1 MKSYMEGS
9 SAPPRQ
15 LRMILPFIG
24 LLTLV
29 FASLH
34 YFVYLVI
41 TRTSE
46 SSLEINFV
54 RFALVF
60 GLISIPLGFICSRI
74 NHKPLAII
82 TWAGYIW
89 MGFFNFLFFF
99 SAIEISLS
107 FFVNHHFSIWV
118 MLASLVISVWSLYKG
133 LKNPTVAEHSL
144 QNEKLKDFSLV
155 QISDL
160 HIGMLHLRKNWLKNV
175 VDKINSLKPDVI
187 AITGD
192 LVEGRYSEVSAD
204 LEVLADLNKQTP
216 KFYITGNHEY
226 IHGGSIWEK
235 RLHELGFTILH
246 NTHSLIKYNNATV
259 MIAGVPDKM
268 AKRFNRT
275 LNSQPDLA
283 LKTNIRVDYKIL
295 LAHQPSS
302 VFDLVNEKC
311 DLILS
316 GHTHGGQIFPFHF
329 FVRLAQP
336 VVAGFKKING
346 ILVFAHQGT
355 GFWGPPMRWF
365 SQSEIV
371 KINWK

>member
-1 MKSYMEGS
+1 MG
-9 SAPPRQ
+9 
-15 LRMILPFIG
+15 
-24 LLTLV
+24 V
-29 FASLH
+29 
-34 YFVYLVI
+34 V
-41 TRTSE
+41 
-46 SSLEINFV
+46 
-54 RFALVF
+54 
-60 GLISIPLGFICSRI
+60 SIPLGFLCSRI
-74 NHKPLAII
+74 KYKPLALF

-89 MGFFNFLFFF
+89 MGFFNFLLFF
-99 SAIEISLS
+99 SIIEILLSIFINHQFSMWVVVLS
-107 FFVNHHFSIWV
+107 FIISI
-118 MLASLVISVWSLYKG
+118 WSLYKG
-133 LKNPTVAEHSL
+133 LKKPSVAQHELKNS
-144 QNEKLKDFSLV
+144 KLNGFSLV

-160 HIGMLHLRKNWLKNV
+160 HIGMLHLRKKWLKDV
-175 VDKINSLKPDVI
+175 VQKINSLQPDVI

-192 LVEGRYSEVSAD
+192 LVEGHYHEVSED
-204 LEVLADLNKQTP
+204 LEVLSELNSQTP

-226 IHGGSIWEK
+226 IHGGGIWEK

-246 NTHSLIKYNNATV
+246 NTHKIISYKEGTV

-275 LNSQPDLA
+275 LSSQPDLA
-283 LKTNIRVDYKIL
+283 LKTNQRVDYKIL

-302 VFDLVNEKC
+302 VFDLTNEKC

-316 GHTHGGQIFPFHF
+316 GHTHGGQVFPFHIL
-329 FVRLAQP
+329 VRLVQP

-346 ILVFAHQGT
+346 TLVFAHQGT

>member
-1 MKSYMEGS
+1 MEGS
-9 SAPPRQ
+9 SAPPRK
-15 LRMILPFIG
+15 LTMILPFLAII
-24 LLTLV
+24 TLV

-34 YFVYLVI
+34 YFVYLVV

-46 SSLEINFV
+46 SHFEINLV
-54 RFALVF
+54 RLALVF
-60 GLISIPLGFICSRI
+60 GLISIPLGFICSRLK
-74 NHKPLAII
+74 HKPLAVI

-99 SAIEISLS
+99 SAIELILS
-107 FFVNHHFSIWV
+107 FFVNHQFSMWV
-118 MLASLVISVWSLYKG
+118 LFASLIISVWSLYKG
-133 LKNPTVAEHSL
+133 LKKPTVAEHNL
-144 QNEKLKDFSLV
+144 QNEKIKGFSLV

-175 VDKINSLKPDVI
+175 VDQINSLKPDVI

-192 LVEGRYSEVSAD
+192 LVEGSYNEVSAD
-204 LEVLADLNKQTP
+204 LEVLSDLNKQTP

-226 IHGGSIWEK
+226 IHGGGIWEK

-246 NTHSLIKYNNATV
+246 NTHSFIKHNNATI
-259 MIAGVPDKM
+259 MMAGVPDKM

-283 LKTNIRVDYKIL
+283 LKTNAKVDYKIL

-329 FVRLAQP
+329 FVRLVQP
-336 VVAGFKKING
+336 VVAGFKTVNG
-346 ILVFAHQGT
+346 IQVFAHQGT